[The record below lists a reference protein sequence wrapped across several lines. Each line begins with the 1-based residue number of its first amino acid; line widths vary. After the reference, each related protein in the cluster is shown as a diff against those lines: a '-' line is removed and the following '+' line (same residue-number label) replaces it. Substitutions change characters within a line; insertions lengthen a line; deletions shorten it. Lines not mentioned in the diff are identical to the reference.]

1 MPMRPSV
8 KCVLLTFLMAFLLLW
23 DIWPLYAE
31 DLLSVYE
38 QAVKTDP
45 LLAAAEARL
54 EAYKAARPLA
64 RSALLPNLT
73 VGAGVA
79 RRRTHIMGFEK
90 AASKECY
97 WGNQYSVTLKQPIFD
112 GQAYAK
118 LKVAQ
123 AGIMAGK
130 AALISARQDL
140 ILRVTRAYFGV
151 LKAEAKARVT
161 KSEQDFLKRI
171 LDQTQAFLKVGTG
184 DITAVQEAQARVDMA
199 EAELIKADNAVRVSR
214 RRLELITH
222 EPVGSVSD
230 VGPFLPKGPN
240 PDKMD
245 LWVQSALLNQPLLEQ
260 ARKKLEMAKDRVKV
274 ARRERWPRLDMQ
286 AEAGYLKGSFVPE
299 VKRRDMEAGLVLS
312 FPLYL
317 GGSIGA
323 KTRQAEAESLV
334 TQHQLE
340 RLRDQV
346 KLDTESAF
354 LNLRESVAQLNAA
367 IQAVNS
373 AKISMKSTN
382 KGYLLGTRTVIDTL
396 DTTQNYRDAR
406 LRYLSALYDHL
417 VARVELK
424 GAAGILSVQDIM
436 AINSLLETGRRAKKD

>member
-1 MPMRPSV
+1 
-8 KCVLLTFLMAFLLLW
+8 MAFLLLW